1 MEEKTMIMDP
11 FSFVKVDGVCF
22 WRYGGESHVQERVL
36 ACCREREREKDR
48 EREIEMGEE
57 KGEKERREM
66 WEDSSEGLR
75 WEGCYS

>member
-48 EREIEMGEE
+48 ERDRDG
-57 KGEKERREM
+57 GGERRERKKRNV
-66 WEDSSEGLR
+66 EQK
-75 WEGCYS
+75 

>member
-57 KGEKERREM
+57 KGENQLQE
-66 WEDSSEGLR
+66 
-75 WEGCYS
+75 